1 MLSPKLFKM
10 KGTQLIALLGITL
23 FVATSCKTIQTTV
36 TIPEKSLPA
45 TFSSTTTDTSTIAA
59 IDWRRFFDDENLIAL
74 IDSTLINNFDLQIAL
89 QKIEIARAGIKIAK
103 GALLPQL
110 GANVNGGMRRFG
122 LYTMD
127 GAGNISTEMLP
138 GKIVPVDL
146 PDIFLGVQSSWEID
160 VWGKLKNQKRAAQA
174 QFLSS
179 IEGTRFIITSL
190 ISEISIAYYELIAL
204 DNELDIIQQTIHKQ
218 EEALEIIKIQKEA
231 GRANELGVQQFN
243 AQLLSS
249 KALERETLQKII
261 ETENRINFLAGR
273 FPQTI
278 IRNKQSLFTET
289 PQQIATG
296 IPSQLLQ
303 NRPDIKQ
310 AEFRVA
316 ASRFDVKSA
325 RAAFY
330 PSFNITASLGYQAFN
345 PEYLFRTPASIA
357 YTALG
362 HLTAPVVN
370 RNAIKARFNEAKSN
384 QLQAMYAYQQTIINS
399 YMEVT
404 NELSNIANL
413 QQISIFKQEQ
423 STVLLQ
429 AVDIATELY
438 KSGKATYLEVL
449 LAQQNALQSNLELMN
464 VNKQQLITHVKIYK
478 ALGGGWR

>member
-1 MLSPKLFKM
+1 MPSLKLFKM
-10 KGTQLIALLGITL
+10 KGTQLIAWVCIILM
-23 FVATSCKTIQTTV
+23 ATSSCKTIQTTV
-36 TIPEKSLPA
+36 AIPEQTLPA
-45 TFSSTTTDTSTIAA
+45 TFSTTDTTTIAA
-59 IDWRRFFDDENLIAL
+59 INWRQFFKDENLVAL
-74 IDSTLINNFDLQIAL
+74 IDATLINNFDLQIAL
-89 QKIEIARAGIKIAK
+89 QKIEIASARVKMAK

-110 GANVNGGMRRFG
+110 GANVNGGMRRYG

-179 IEGTRFIITSL
+179 VEGTRFIITSL
-190 ISEISIAYYELIAL
+190 ISEISIAYYELIAF
-204 DNELDIIQQTIHKQ
+204 DNELDIIRQTINKQ
-218 EEALEIIKIQKEA
+218 EEALEIIKVQKEA

-243 AQLLSS
+243 AQLLNS
-249 KALERETLQKII
+249 KALEKATLQKII
-261 ETENRINFLAGR
+261 ETENKINFLAGR

-278 IRNKQSLFTET
+278 ARNKQSLFVET

-303 NRPDIKQ
+303 NRPDIRQ
-310 AEFRVA
+310 AEFSVA
-316 ASRFDVKSA
+316 ASRFDVKAA

-362 HLTAPVVN
+362 HITAPLIN

-404 NELSNIANL
+404 NELSNITNL
-413 QQISIFKQEQ
+413 QQISDFKQEE

-429 AVDIATELY
+429 SVEIATELY

-464 VNKQQLITHVKIYK
+464 VNKLQLISQVKIYK
-478 ALGGGWR
+478 ALGGGWQ